1 MNIPQL
7 RDTGMTT
14 REVNTEVKEMRKFA
28 QEIQK
33 SPERAR
39 EFLHKTGMYTAKG
52 NLKRQFQ

>member
-1 MNIPQL
+1 MDIPQL

-33 SPERAR
+33 SPERAC
-39 EFLHKTGMYTAKG
+39 EFLYKTGMYTAKG